1 VLGRH
6 IITPLDLERDY
17 GLVGGN
23 IFHVP
28 MTMEYSFDARPSPA
42 FGGYRT
48 PVKGLYLC
56 GAGTHPGGAV
66 TGMPGRNAAHAVLAD
81 RSGAVAD
88 AAIAPSSKGFI
99 ERLMESNS
107 GSKLGYRVARNPLL
121 RPLTRYLSKN
131 RRG

>member
-1 VLGRH
+1 
-6 IITPLDLERDY
+6 
-17 GLVGGN
+17 
-23 IFHVP
+23 

-81 RSGAVAD
+81 RSGAGVD
-88 AAIAPSSKGFI
+88 AGIAHRPSSKGFI
-99 ERLMESNS
+99 ERLMDTDS
-107 GSKLGYRVARNPLL
+107 GSELGYRMARNPLL